1 MGVHI
6 QMRTTSWF
14 LYLCVKQENMIHAQ
28 ALRQGDTV
36 AIVATARKNI
46 LPNLQPAIELL
57 ESWGLQVKIGHSIGL
72 DNHQLAGTD
81 AQRATDLQTQLG
93 NPEVKAIWCVR
104 GGYGTVRMVDL
115 VDFSPLKKQPKWIIG
130 FSDVTVLHA
139 HLHQLGIAS
148 IHGLMPVNVEK
159 ASPDALESLRK
170 ILFGESLLYDLP
182 FQPENQLG
190 LATGELIGGNL
201 SILYSLM
208 GSASQLDGTKKILF
222 IEDLDEYLYHLDRM
236 CMGLKRSGL
245 FAQLSGVIVGA
256 FSQMHDNEIPWG
268 KSAYEILAEH
278 FTPLNI
284 PVVFHFPA
292 GHIADNRAL
301 PFGKNASL
309 VVAASGTVLQF
320 D

>member
-1 MGVHI
+1 MK
-6 QMRTTSWF
+6 
-14 LYLCVKQENMIHAQ
+14 YAQ
-28 ALRQGDTV
+28 ALCQGDTV
-36 AIVATARKNI
+36 ALVATARKNI

-57 ESWGLQVKIGHSIGL
+57 ESWGLKAVIGQSIGL

-81 AQRATDLQTQLG
+81 AQRAADLQAQLDK
-93 NPEVKAIWCVR
+93 PEVKAIWCVR
-104 GGYGTVRMVDL
+104 GGYGTVRMIDL
-115 VDFSPLKKQPKWIIG
+115 VDFSVLVKQPKWIIG

-139 HLHQLGIAS
+139 HLHQLGLAS

-170 ILFGESLLYDLP
+170 ILFNEPLHYELP
-182 FQPENQLG
+182 FQSENQLG
-190 LATGELIGGNL
+190 TATGELIGGNL

-208 GSASQLDGTKKILF
+208 GSASQLDGDGKILF

-245 FAQLSGVIVGA
+245 FAQLSGVIVGT

-278 FTPLNI
+278 LTPLNI
-284 PVVFHFPA
+284 PIVYHFPA
-292 GHIADNRAL
+292 GHIPDNRAL
-301 PFGKNASL
+301 AFGKKARL
-309 VVAASGTVLQF
+309 IVTKSGTQLQI

>member
-1 MGVHI
+1 MK
-6 QMRTTSWF
+6 
-14 LYLCVKQENMIHAQ
+14 YAQ
-28 ALRQGDTV
+28 ALRKGDTV
-36 AIVATARKNI
+36 ALVATARKNI
-46 LPNLQPAIELL
+46 LPNLQPAIDLL
-57 ESWGLQVKIGHSIGL
+57 ESWGLQVLLGQTIGL

-81 AQRATDLQTQLG
+81 AQRAADFQLQLE

-104 GGYGTVRMVDL
+104 GGYGTVRMIDL
-115 VDFSPLKKQPKWIIG
+115 VNFSVLDKQPKWIIG

-139 HLHQLGIAS
+139 HLQGLGFAS

-159 ASPDALESLRK
+159 ATAEAIESLRK
-170 ILFGESLLYDLP
+170 ILFDEPLRYELP
-182 FQPENQLG
+182 YQSENQLG
-190 LATGELIGGNL
+190 SATGELIGGNL

-208 GSASQLDGTKKILF
+208 GSDSQLNGEGKILF

-245 FAQLSGVIVGA
+245 FAQLSGVIVGT

-278 FTPLNI
+278 LSPLNI
-284 PVVFHFPA
+284 PIAYHFPA

-301 PFGKNASL
+301 PLGKMVHL
-309 VVAASGTVLQF
+309 QVDAAGTTLAI

>member
-1 MGVHI
+1 MK
-6 QMRTTSWF
+6 
-14 LYLCVKQENMIHAQ
+14 YAQ
-28 ALRQGDTV
+28 ALRKGDTV
-36 AIVATARKNI
+36 ALVATARKNI
-46 LPNLQPAIELL
+46 LPNLQPAIDLL
-57 ESWGLQVKIGHSIGL
+57 ESWGLQVLLGQTIGL

-81 AQRATDLQTQLG
+81 AQRAADFQQQLD
-93 NPEVKAIWCVR
+93 NAEVKAIWCVR
-104 GGYGTVRMVDL
+104 GGYGTVRMIDL
-115 VDFSPLKKQPKWIIG
+115 VDFSVLAKQPKWIIG

-139 HLHQLGIAS
+139 HLQGLGFAS

-159 ASPDALESLRK
+159 ATAEAIESLRK
-170 ILFGESLLYDLP
+170 ILFDEPLRYELP
-182 FQPENQLG
+182 YQPENQLG
-190 LATGELIGGNL
+190 TATGELIGGNL

-208 GSASQLDGTKKILF
+208 CSASQLDGDSKILF

-268 KSAYEILAEH
+268 KSAYEILADH
-278 FTPLNI
+278 LSPLNI
-284 PVVFHFPA
+284 PIAYHFPA

-301 PFGKNASL
+301 PFGKMAHLHVDAAGTKL
-309 VVAASGTVLQF
+309 VI

>member
-1 MGVHI
+1 MK
-6 QMRTTSWF
+6 
-14 LYLCVKQENMIHAQ
+14 YAQ
-28 ALRQGDTV
+28 ALCQGDTV
-36 AIVATARKNI
+36 ALVATARKNI

-57 ESWGLQVKIGHSIGL
+57 ESWGLKAVIGQSIGL

-81 AQRATDLQTQLG
+81 AQRAADLQAQLDK
-93 NPEVKAIWCVR
+93 PEVKAIWCVR
-104 GGYGTVRMVDL
+104 GGYGTVRMIDL
-115 VDFSPLKKQPKWIIG
+115 VDFSVLAKQPKWIIG

-139 HLHQLGIAS
+139 HLHQLGLAS

-170 ILFGESLLYDLP
+170 ILFNEPLHYELP
-182 FQPENQLG
+182 FQSENQLG
-190 LATGELIGGNL
+190 TATGELIGGNL

-208 GSASQLDGTKKILF
+208 GSASQLDGDGKILF

-245 FAQLSGVIVGA
+245 FAQLSGVIVGT

-278 FTPLNI
+278 LTPLNI
-284 PVVFHFPA
+284 PIVYHFPA
-292 GHIADNRAL
+292 GHIPDNRAL
-301 PFGKNASL
+301 AFGKKARL
-309 VVAASGTVLQF
+309 IVTKSGTQLQI

>member
-1 MGVHI
+1 
-6 QMRTTSWF
+6 
-14 LYLCVKQENMIHAQ
+14 
-28 ALRQGDTV
+28 
-36 AIVATARKNI
+36 
-46 LPNLQPAIELL
+46 
-57 ESWGLQVKIGHSIGL
+57 
-72 DNHQLAGTD
+72 
-81 AQRATDLQTQLG
+81 
-93 NPEVKAIWCVR
+93 VR

-139 HLHQLGIAS
+139 HLHQLGFSS

-170 ILFGESLLYDLP
+170 ILFNEPLNYELP
-182 FQPENQLG
+182 YQPENQLG
-190 LATGELIGGNL
+190 SATGELMGGNL

-208 GSASQLDGTKKILF
+208 GSASQVDGAGKLLF

-245 FAQLSGVIVGA
+245 FAQLKGVIIGT

-278 FTPLNI
+278 LSPLNI
-284 PVVFHFPA
+284 PIVYHFPA

-301 PFGKNASL
+301 PFGKTARLTVSK
-309 VVAASGTVLQF
+309 SGTQLHI

>member
-1 MGVHI
+1 MK
-6 QMRTTSWF
+6 
-14 LYLCVKQENMIHAQ
+14 YAQ
-28 ALRQGDTV
+28 ALRKGDTV

-46 LPNLQPAIELL
+46 LPNLQPAIELV

-81 AQRATDLQTQLG
+81 AQRAADLQAQLE
-93 NPEVKAIWCVR
+93 NPKVKAIWCVR
-104 GGYGTVRMVDL
+104 GGYGTVRMIDL
-115 VDFSPLKKQPKWIIG
+115 VDFSSLKKQHKWIIG

-139 HLHQLGIAS
+139 HLQKMGFAS

-159 ASPDALESLRK
+159 ASAEAIKSLRE
-170 ILFGESLLYDLP
+170 ILFDEPLRYELP
-182 FQPENQLG
+182 AQPENQLG
-190 LATGELIGGNL
+190 SATGELIGGNL

-208 GSASQLDGTKKILF
+208 GSTSQLDGAGKILF

-245 FAQLSGVIVGA
+245 FAQLSGVIVGT

-268 KSAYEILAEH
+268 KTAYEILAEH
-278 FTPLNI
+278 LSPLNI
-284 PVVFHFPA
+284 PIAYHFPA

-301 PFGKNASL
+301 PFGKKARL
-309 VVAASGTVLQF
+309 TVTKSGTQLQI

>member
-1 MGVHI
+1 MK
-6 QMRTTSWF
+6 
-14 LYLCVKQENMIHAQ
+14 YAQ
-28 ALRQGDTV
+28 ALCQGDTV
-36 AIVATARKNI
+36 ALVATARKNI

-57 ESWGLQVKIGHSIGL
+57 ESWGLKAVIGQSIGL

-81 AQRATDLQTQLG
+81 AQRAADLQAQLE

-104 GGYGTVRMVDL
+104 GGYGTVRMIDL
-115 VDFSPLKKQPKWIIG
+115 VDFSVLAKQPKWIVG

-139 HLHQLGIAS
+139 HLHQLGLAS

-170 ILFGESLLYDLP
+170 ILFNEPLHYELP
-182 FQPENQLG
+182 FQSENQLG
-190 LATGELIGGNL
+190 TATGELIGGNL

-208 GSASQLDGTKKILF
+208 GSASQLDGDGKILF

-245 FAQLSGVIVGA
+245 FAQLSGVIVGT

-278 FTPLNI
+278 LSPLNI
-284 PVVFHFPA
+284 PIAYHFPA
-292 GHIADNRAL
+292 GHIHDNRAL
-301 PFGKNASL
+301 AFGKKARL
-309 VVAASGTVLQF
+309 IVTKSGTQLQI

>member
-1 MGVHI
+1 MK
-6 QMRTTSWF
+6 
-14 LYLCVKQENMIHAQ
+14 YAQ
-28 ALRQGDTV
+28 ALCQGDTV
-36 AIVATARKNI
+36 ALVATARKNI
-46 LPNLQPAIELL
+46 LPNLRPAIELL
-57 ESWGLQVKIGHSIGL
+57 ESWGLKAVIGQSIGL

-81 AQRATDLQTQLG
+81 AQRAADLQAQLDK
-93 NPEVKAIWCVR
+93 PEVKAIWCVR
-104 GGYGTVRMVDL
+104 GGYGTVRMIDL
-115 VDFSPLKKQPKWIIG
+115 VDFSVLAKQPKWIIG

-139 HLHQLGIAS
+139 HLHQLGLAS

-170 ILFGESLLYDLP
+170 ILFNEPLHYELP
-182 FQPENQLG
+182 FQSENQLG
-190 LATGELIGGNL
+190 TATGELIGGNL

-208 GSASQLDGTKKILF
+208 GSASQLDGDGKILF

-245 FAQLSGVIVGA
+245 FAQLSGVIVGT

-278 FTPLNI
+278 LSPLNI
-284 PVVFHFPA
+284 PIAYHFPA
-292 GHIADNRAL
+292 GHIPDNRAL
-301 PFGKNASL
+301 AFGKKARL
-309 VVAASGTVLQF
+309 IVTKSGTQLQI

>member
-1 MGVHI
+1 MK
-6 QMRTTSWF
+6 
-14 LYLCVKQENMIHAQ
+14 YAQ
-28 ALRQGDTV
+28 ALCQGDTI
-36 AIVATARKNI
+36 ALVATARKNI

-57 ESWGLQVKIGHSIGL
+57 ESWGLKAVIGQSIGL

-81 AQRATDLQTQLG
+81 AQRAADLQAQLE

-104 GGYGTVRMVDL
+104 GGYGTVRMIDL
-115 VDFSPLKKQPKWIIG
+115 VDFSVLAKQPKWIIG

-139 HLHQLGIAS
+139 HLHQLGLAS

-170 ILFGESLLYDLP
+170 ILFNEPLHYELP
-182 FQPENQLG
+182 FQSENQLG
-190 LATGELIGGNL
+190 TATGELIGGNL

-208 GSASQLDGTKKILF
+208 GSASQLDGDGKILF

-245 FAQLSGVIVGA
+245 FAQLSGVIVGT

-278 FTPLNI
+278 LTPLNI
-284 PVVFHFPA
+284 PIAYHFPA
-292 GHIADNRAL
+292 GHIPDNRAL
-301 PFGKNASL
+301 AFGKKARL
-309 VVAASGTVLQF
+309 IVTKSGTQLQI

>member
-1 MGVHI
+1 MNL
-6 QMRTTSWF
+6 TNWF
-14 LYLCVKQENMIHAQ
+14 LYLCLKQEIMIHAP

-57 ESWGLQVKIGHSIGL
+57 ESWGLGVQIGHSIGL

-81 AQRATDLQTQLG
+81 AQRAADLQAQLE
-93 NPEVKAIWCVR
+93 NPDIKAIWCVR
-104 GGYGTVRMVDL
+104 GGYGTVRMIDL
-115 VDFSPLKKQPKWIIG
+115 VDFSPLKNHPKWIIG

-139 HLHQLGIAS
+139 HLHQLGFSS

-159 ASPDALESLRK
+159 ASPEALESLRK
-170 ILFGESLLYDLP
+170 ILFNEPLHFELP
-182 FQPENQLG
+182 YQPENQLG
-190 LATGELIGGNL
+190 LATGELMGGNL

-208 GSASQLDGTKKILF
+208 GSASQVDGAGKLLF

-245 FAQLSGVIVGA
+245 FAQLKGVIIGT
-256 FSQMHDNEIPWG
+256 FNQMHDNEIPWG

-278 FTPLNI
+278 LNPLNI
-284 PVVFHFPA
+284 PIVYHFPA

-301 PFGKNASL
+301 PFGKIARLIVSK
-309 VVAASGTVLQF
+309 SGTQLQI

>member
-1 MGVHI
+1 MK
-6 QMRTTSWF
+6 
-14 LYLCVKQENMIHAQ
+14 YAQ
-28 ALRQGDTV
+28 ALCQGDTV
-36 AIVATARKNI
+36 ALVATARKNI

-57 ESWGLQVKIGHSIGL
+57 ESWGLKAVIGQSIGL

-81 AQRATDLQTQLG
+81 AQRAADLQAQLDK
-93 NPEVKAIWCVR
+93 PEVKAIWCVR
-104 GGYGTVRMVDL
+104 GGYGTVRMIDL
-115 VDFSPLKKQPKWIIG
+115 VDFSVLAKQPKWIIG

-139 HLHQLGIAS
+139 HLHQLGLAS

-170 ILFGESLLYDLP
+170 ILFNEPLHYELP
-182 FQPENQLG
+182 FQSENQLG
-190 LATGELIGGNL
+190 TATGELIGGNL

-208 GSASQLDGTKKILF
+208 GSASQLDGDGKILF

-245 FAQLSGVIVGA
+245 FAQLSGVIVGT

-278 FTPLNI
+278 LSPLNI
-284 PVVFHFPA
+284 PIAYHFPA
-292 GHIADNRAL
+292 GHIPENRAL
-301 PFGKNASL
+301 AFGKKARL
-309 VVAASGTVLQF
+309 IVTKSGTQLQI

>member
-1 MGVHI
+1 MK
-6 QMRTTSWF
+6 
-14 LYLCVKQENMIHAQ
+14 YAQ
-28 ALRQGDTV
+28 ALRKGDTV
-36 AIVATARKNI
+36 ALVATARKNI
-46 LPNLQPAIELL
+46 LPNLQPAIDLL
-57 ESWGLQVKIGHSIGL
+57 ESWGLQVLLGQTIGL

-81 AQRATDLQTQLG
+81 AQRAADFQQQLD
-93 NPEVKAIWCVR
+93 NAEVKAIWCVR
-104 GGYGTVRMVDL
+104 GGYGTVRMIDL
-115 VDFSPLKKQPKWIIG
+115 VDFSVLAKQPKWIIG

-139 HLHQLGIAS
+139 HLQGLGFAS

-159 ASPDALESLRK
+159 ATAEAIESLRK
-170 ILFGESLLYDLP
+170 ILFDEPLRYELP
-182 FQPENQLG
+182 YQPENQLG
-190 LATGELIGGNL
+190 TATGELIGGNL

-208 GSASQLDGTKKILF
+208 GSASQLDGDSKILF

-268 KSAYEILAEH
+268 KSAYEILADH
-278 FTPLNI
+278 LSPLNI
-284 PVVFHFPA
+284 PIAYHFPA

-301 PFGKNASL
+301 PFGKMAHLHVDAAGTKL
-309 VVAASGTVLQF
+309 VI

>member
-1 MGVHI
+1 MK
-6 QMRTTSWF
+6 
-14 LYLCVKQENMIHAQ
+14 YAQ
-28 ALRQGDTV
+28 ALCQGDTI
-36 AIVATARKNI
+36 ALVATARKNI

-57 ESWGLQVKIGHSIGL
+57 ESWGLKAVIGQSIGL

-81 AQRATDLQTQLG
+81 AQRAADLQAQLE

-104 GGYGTVRMVDL
+104 GGYGTVRMIDL
-115 VDFSPLKKQPKWIIG
+115 VDFSVLAKQPKWIVG

-139 HLHQLGIAS
+139 HLHQLGLAS

-170 ILFGESLLYDLP
+170 ILFNEPLHYELP
-182 FQPENQLG
+182 FQSENQLG
-190 LATGELIGGNL
+190 TATGELIGGNL

-208 GSASQLDGTKKILF
+208 GSASQLDGDGKILF

-245 FAQLSGVIVGA
+245 FAQLSGVIVGT

-278 FTPLNI
+278 LSPLNI
-284 PVVFHFPA
+284 PIAYHFPA
-292 GHIADNRAL
+292 GHIHDNRAL
-301 PFGKNASL
+301 AFGKKARL
-309 VVAASGTVLQF
+309 IVTKSGTQLQI

>member
-1 MGVHI
+1 
-6 QMRTTSWF
+6 
-14 LYLCVKQENMIHAQ
+14 MIHAQ

-57 ESWGLQVKIGHSIGL
+57 ESWGLRVQIGHSIGL

-81 AQRATDLQTQLG
+81 AQRAADLQAQLE
-93 NPEVKAIWCVR
+93 NPDIKAIWCVR
-104 GGYGTVRMVDL
+104 GGYGTVRMIDL

-139 HLHQLGIAS
+139 HLHQLGFSS

-159 ASPDALESLRK
+159 ASPEALESLRK
-170 ILFGESLLYDLP
+170 ILFNEPLRYELP
-182 FQPENQLG
+182 YQPENQLG
-190 LATGELIGGNL
+190 SATGELMGGNL

-208 GSASQLDGTKKILF
+208 GSASQIDGAGKILF

-245 FAQLSGVIVGA
+245 FAQLSGVLVGT

-278 FTPLNI
+278 LNPLNI
-284 PVVFHFPA
+284 PIVYHFPA

-301 PFGKNASL
+301 PFGKIARLTVSK
-309 VVAASGTVLQF
+309 SGTQLHI

>member
-1 MGVHI
+1 
-6 QMRTTSWF
+6 
-14 LYLCVKQENMIHAQ
+14 MIYPHALQ
-28 ALRQGDTV
+28 QGDTV

-46 LPNLQPAIELL
+46 LPNLQPAIDLL
-57 ESWGLQVKIGHSIGL
+57 NSWGLEVLIGQTIGL

-81 AQRATDLQTQLG
+81 KQRAADLQAQLE
-93 NPEVKAIWCVR
+93 NPKVKAIWCVR
-104 GGYGTVRMVDL
+104 GGYGTVRMIDL
-115 VDFSPLKKQPKWIIG
+115 VDFSVLAKQPKWIIG

-139 HLHQLGIAS
+139 HLQKMGFAS

-159 ASPDALESLRK
+159 ASAEALESLRK
-170 ILFGESLLYDLP
+170 ILFNEPLKYELP
-182 FQPENQLG
+182 AQAENQLG
-190 LATGELIGGNL
+190 KASGELIGGNL

-208 GSASQLDGTKKILF
+208 GSTSQLDGAGKILF

-245 FAQLSGVIVGA
+245 FSQLNGVVVGT

-278 FTPLNI
+278 LRPMNI
-284 PVVFHFPA
+284 PIAFHFPA

-301 PFGKNASL
+301 PFGKIAHL
-309 VVAASGTVLQF
+309 HIEAAGTTLAI

>member
-1 MGVHI
+1 MK
-6 QMRTTSWF
+6 
-14 LYLCVKQENMIHAQ
+14 YAQ
-28 ALRQGDTV
+28 ALCQGDTV
-36 AIVATARKNI
+36 ALVATARKNI

-57 ESWGLQVKIGHSIGL
+57 ESWGLKAVIGQSIGL

-81 AQRATDLQTQLG
+81 AQRAADLQAQLE

-104 GGYGTVRMVDL
+104 GGYGTVRMIDL
-115 VDFSPLKKQPKWIIG
+115 VDFSVLAKQPKWIVG

-139 HLHQLGIAS
+139 HLHQLGLAS

-170 ILFGESLLYDLP
+170 ILFNEPLHYELP
-182 FQPENQLG
+182 FQSENQLG
-190 LATGELIGGNL
+190 TATGELIGGNL

-208 GSASQLDGTKKILF
+208 GSASQLDGDGKILF

-245 FAQLSGVIVGA
+245 FAQLSGVIVGT

-278 FTPLNI
+278 LSPLNI
-284 PVVFHFPA
+284 PIAYHFPA
-292 GHIADNRAL
+292 GHIPDNRAL
-301 PFGKNASL
+301 AFGKKARL
-309 VVAASGTVLQF
+309 IVTKSGTQLQI

>member
-1 MGVHI
+1 MK
-6 QMRTTSWF
+6 
-14 LYLCVKQENMIHAQ
+14 YAQ
-28 ALRQGDTV
+28 ALCQGDTV
-36 AIVATARKNI
+36 ALVATARKNI

-57 ESWGLQVKIGHSIGL
+57 ESWGLKAVIGQSIGL

-81 AQRATDLQTQLG
+81 AQRAADLQAQLDK
-93 NPEVKAIWCVR
+93 PEVKAIWCVR
-104 GGYGTVRMVDL
+104 GGYGTVRMIDL
-115 VDFSPLKKQPKWIIG
+115 VDFSVLAKQPKWIIG

-139 HLHQLGIAS
+139 HLHQLGLAS

-170 ILFGESLLYDLP
+170 ILFNEPLHYELP
-182 FQPENQLG
+182 FQSENQLG
-190 LATGELIGGNL
+190 TATGELIGGNL

-208 GSASQLDGTKKILF
+208 GSASQLDGDGKILF

-245 FAQLSGVIVGA
+245 FAQLSGIIVGT

-278 FTPLNI
+278 LTPLNI
-284 PVVFHFPA
+284 PIVYHFPA

-301 PFGKNASL
+301 AFGKKARL
-309 VVAASGTVLQF
+309 IVTKSGTQLQI

>member
-1 MGVHI
+1 
-6 QMRTTSWF
+6 
-14 LYLCVKQENMIHAQ
+14 MIYPH

-46 LPNLQPAIELL
+46 LPNLQPAIDLL
-57 ESWGLQVKIGHSIGL
+57 KSWGLEVVIGQSIGL

-81 AQRATDLQTQLG
+81 MQRAADLQAQLE

-115 VDFSPLKKQPKWIIG
+115 VDFSVLAKQPKWIIG

-139 HLHQLGIAS
+139 HVQKMGYAS

-159 ASPDALESLRK
+159 ASAEALESLRK
-170 ILFGESLLYDLP
+170 ILFDEPLKYELP
-182 FQPENQLG
+182 TQPENQLG
-190 LATGELIGGNL
+190 KASGELIGGNL

-208 GSASQLDGTKKILF
+208 GSTSQLDGAGKILF

-245 FAQLSGVIVGA
+245 FAQLKGVVVGS
-256 FSQMHDNEIPWG
+256 FTQMHDNEIPWG
-268 KSAYEILAEH
+268 KSAYEILDEH
-278 FTPLNI
+278 LSPLNI
-284 PVVFHFPA
+284 PIAYHFPA
-292 GHIADNRAL
+292 GHIPDNRAL
-301 PFGKNASL
+301 PFGKMAHL
-309 VVAASGTVLQF
+309 QVDVSGTRLAI

>member
-1 MGVHI
+1 
-6 QMRTTSWF
+6 
-14 LYLCVKQENMIHAQ
+14 MIHAQ

-57 ESWGLQVKIGHSIGL
+57 ESWGLRVQIGHSIGL

-81 AQRATDLQTQLG
+81 AQRAADLQAQLE
-93 NPEVKAIWCVR
+93 NPNIKAIWCVR
-104 GGYGTVRMVDL
+104 GGYGTVRMIDL
-115 VDFSPLKKQPKWIIG
+115 VDFSSLKNQPKWIIG

-139 HLHQLGIAS
+139 HLHQLGFSS

-159 ASPDALESLRK
+159 ASPEALESLRK
-170 ILFGESLLYDLP
+170 ILFNEPLHFELP
-182 FQPENQLG
+182 YQPENQLG
-190 LATGELIGGNL
+190 SATGELMGGNL

-208 GSASQLDGTKKILF
+208 GSASQVDGTGKLLF

-245 FAQLSGVIVGA
+245 FTQLKGVIIGT

-278 FTPLNI
+278 LNPLNI
-284 PVVFHFPA
+284 PIVYHFPA

-301 PFGKNASL
+301 PFGKNARL
-309 VVAASGTVLQF
+309 TVTKSGTQLQI

>member
-1 MGVHI
+1 MK
-6 QMRTTSWF
+6 
-14 LYLCVKQENMIHAQ
+14 YAQ
-28 ALRQGDTV
+28 ALRKGDTV
-36 AIVATARKNI
+36 ALVATARKNI
-46 LPNLQPAIELL
+46 LPNLQPAIDLL
-57 ESWGLQVKIGHSIGL
+57 KSWGLQVLLGQTIGL

-81 AQRATDLQTQLG
+81 AQRAADFQQQLD
-93 NPEVKAIWCVR
+93 NAEVKAIWCVR
-104 GGYGTVRMVDL
+104 GGYGTVRMIDL
-115 VDFSPLKKQPKWIIG
+115 VDFSVLAKQPKWIIG

-139 HLHQLGIAS
+139 HLQGLGFAS

-159 ASPDALESLRK
+159 ATAEAIESLRK
-170 ILFGESLLYDLP
+170 ILFDEPLRYELP
-182 FQPENQLG
+182 YQPENQLG
-190 LATGELIGGNL
+190 TATGELIGGNL

-208 GSASQLDGTKKILF
+208 GSASQLDGDSKILF

-245 FAQLSGVIVGA
+245 FAQLSGVIVGT

-278 FTPLNI
+278 LSPLNI
-284 PVVFHFPA
+284 PIAYHFPA

-301 PFGKNASL
+301 PFGKMAHLHVDAAGTKL
-309 VVAASGTVLQF
+309 VI

>member
-1 MGVHI
+1 
-6 QMRTTSWF
+6 
-14 LYLCVKQENMIHAQ
+14 MIHAP

-57 ESWGLQVKIGHSIGL
+57 ESWGLRVQIGHSIGL

-81 AQRATDLQTQLG
+81 AQRAADLQAQLE
-93 NPEVKAIWCVR
+93 NPDIKAIWCVR
-104 GGYGTVRMVDL
+104 GGYGTVRMIDL

-139 HLHQLGIAS
+139 HLHQLGFSS

-159 ASPDALESLRK
+159 ASPEALESLRK
-170 ILFGESLLYDLP
+170 ILFNEPLHFELP
-182 FQPENQLG
+182 YQPENQLG
-190 LATGELIGGNL
+190 SVTGELMGGNL

-208 GSASQLDGTKKILF
+208 GSASQVDGVGKLLF

-245 FAQLSGVIVGA
+245 FTQLKGVIVGA

-278 FTPLNI
+278 LNPLNI
-284 PVVFHFPA
+284 PIAYHFPA

-301 PFGKNASL
+301 PFGKNARL
-309 VVAASGTVLQF
+309 TVTKSGTQLHI

>member
-1 MGVHI
+1 
-6 QMRTTSWF
+6 
-14 LYLCVKQENMIHAQ
+14 MIHAP
-28 ALRQGDTV
+28 ALRQGDTL

-57 ESWGLQVKIGHSIGL
+57 ESWGLGVQIGHSIGL

-81 AQRATDLQTQLG
+81 AQRAADLQAQLE
-93 NPEVKAIWCVR
+93 NPDIKAIWCVR
-104 GGYGTVRMVDL
+104 GGYGTVRMIDL
-115 VDFSPLKKQPKWIIG
+115 VDFSPLKNHPKWIIG

-139 HLHQLGIAS
+139 HLHQLGFSS

-159 ASPDALESLRK
+159 ASPEALESLRK
-170 ILFGESLLYDLP
+170 ILFNEPLHFELP
-182 FQPENQLG
+182 YQPENQLG
-190 LATGELIGGNL
+190 SATGELMGGNL

-208 GSASQLDGTKKILF
+208 GSASQVDGAGKLLF

-245 FAQLSGVIVGA
+245 FAQLKGVIIGT
-256 FSQMHDNEIPWG
+256 FNQMHDNEIPWG

-278 FTPLNI
+278 LNPLNI
-284 PVVFHFPA
+284 PIVYHFPA

-301 PFGKNASL
+301 PFGKIARLIVSK
-309 VVAASGTVLQF
+309 SGTQLQI